1 MTCRPLWIDPARMA
15 FAVLFCASLLPA
27 APRPAEAQLTVVQT
41 KPARDEARESAA
53 PSATGNP
60 APATAQ
66 SQPAAYDPRLMRLA
80 EILGS
85 VHYLRTLCA
94 SPDAG
99 DWRQSMEALITQEAR
114 NEEERRTRL
123 TAAFN
128 RGYRSFASV
137 YTQCTMAAVEA
148 ERQYR
153 AEGATLAAEI
163 VARFGN

>member
-1 MTCRPLWIDPARMA
+1 MRNGNRWIDPAQACR
-15 FAVLFCASLLPA
+15 AVLFCASLVAAGPQNAAAQFTEVQTGPPA
-27 APRPAEAQLTVVQT
+27 A
-41 KPARDEARESAA
+41 AREQNAPSSGAQTAA
-53 PSATGNP
+53 P
-60 APATAQ
+60 APAQ
-66 SQPAAYDPRLMRLA
+66 SQPSAYDPRLMRLA

-94 SPDAG
+94 SPDAS
-99 DWRQSMEALITQEAR
+99 DWRQSMEALIEQEAR

-137 YTQCTMAAVEA
+137 YTQCTTAAVEA

>member
-1 MTCRPLWIDPARMA
+1 MPAT
-15 FAVLFCASLLPA
+15 
-27 APRPAEAQLTVVQT
+27 AQLTEVQT
-41 KPARDEARESAA
+41 KAPGAARQENTA
-53 PSATGNP
+53 PSGAPSSGAQTA
-60 APATAQ
+60 APATPQ

-99 DWRQSMEALITQEAR
+99 DWRQSMEALIAQEAR

-137 YTQCTMAAVEA
+137 YTQCTAAAVEA